1 MNSISQSITETV
13 NRLQFTSSVRR
24 KVYQSFVDYLS
35 QGIPI
40 NDIVHLLSTS
50 IVKAGARS
58 QMFQVT
64 ILNDIHLQMS
74 SGIDFA
80 EALARWVPTS
90 EVMSIRAGMR
100 SGDPVTGMKN
110 TIDALD
116 ASSSM
121 MSTIFGKLTY
131 PAVLLIALF
140 GLIFFFSVAII
151 PKMAEVMNPE
161 LWPDPAKRL
170 NDMATFVREDWY
182 WVIAVVVVLSILI
195 SYSLSRLV
203 GRVRDV
209 LDYFPPFSFYKAF
222 HGANLLISLA
232 ALMRSGIPFVA
243 ALEDMKRLSSPYICR
258 HLEKMTKKM
267 AEGAS
272 LGEALDTG
280 LLSTDMMVS
289 VYMMSHNANFQ
300 AAIYEIGRQA
310 VTRSIEK
317 ISTIS
322 GMLNGLALLGVTG
335 YVGWVYYAFFT
346 LSNAL
351 GQSAG

>member
-1 MNSISQSITETV
+1 MSISQTYI
-13 NRLQFTSSVRR
+13 RLQFTASVRR
-24 KVYQSFVDYLS
+24 KVYQSFVDYLG

-40 NDIVHLLSTS
+40 SDIVHLLSTS

-58 QMFQVT
+58 QMFQVA
-64 ILNDIHLQMS
+64 ILKDIHMQMS
-74 SGIDFA
+74 SGVDFA

-131 PAVLLIALF
+131 PAVLMLALF
-140 GLIFFFSVAII
+140 GLIFFFSTAII
-151 PKMAEVMNPE
+151 PKMAEVMDTA
-161 LWPDPAKRL
+161 LWPDPAQKL
-170 NDMATFVREDWY
+170 NNMAIFVREDWY
-182 WVIAVVVVLSILI
+182 WVVAFVIVLSVGVG
-195 SYSLSRLV
+195 YSLPRLV
-203 GRVRDV
+203 GRVRGV
-209 LDYFPPFSFYKAF
+209 LDYLPPYSFYKAF

-243 ALEDMKRLSSPYICR
+243 ALEDMKRLSSPYICQ
-258 HLEKMTKKM
+258 HLDKMTQKM

-300 AAIYEIGRQA
+300 GAIYEIGRQA
-310 VTRSIEK
+310 VIRSIEK
-317 ISTIS
+317 ISTIA
-322 GMLNGLALLGVTG
+322 GALNGLSLLGVTG

-346 LSNAL
+346 LTNAL
-351 GQSAG
+351 GQSVG

>member
-1 MNSISQSITETV
+1 
-13 NRLQFTSSVRR
+13 
-24 KVYQSFVDYLS
+24 
-35 QGIPI
+35 
-40 NDIVHLLSTS
+40 
-50 IVKAGARS
+50 
-58 QMFQVT
+58 
-64 ILNDIHLQMS
+64 
-74 SGIDFA
+74 
-80 EALARWVPTS
+80 
-90 EVMSIRAGMR
+90 
-100 SGDPVTGMKN
+100 
-110 TIDALD
+110 
-116 ASSSM
+116 
-121 MSTIFGKLTY
+121 
-131 PAVLLIALF
+131 VLLCALF

-151 PKMAEVMNPE
+151 PKMAEVMDPE

-182 WVIAVVVVLSILI
+182 WVIAAVVVLSVLI

-209 LDYFPPFSFYKAF
+209 LDYFPPYSFYKAF

-232 ALMRSGIPFVA
+232 ALMRSGIPFVS

-267 AEGAS
+267 AEGAQ

-310 VTRSIEK
+310 VTRSIDK
-317 ISTIS
+317 ISAIS

>member
-1 MNSISQSITETV
+1 MSIGHFWNRFLFNST
-13 NRLQFTSSVRR
+13 VRR
-24 KVYQSFVDYLS
+24 KMYQSFVDYLS
-35 QGIPI
+35 QSIPL
-40 NDIVHLLSTS
+40 NDIVNLLANS
-50 IVKAGARS
+50 IIRAGARS
-58 QMFQVT
+58 QMFQVK
-64 ILNDIHLQMS
+64 ILKDISLQMS
-74 SGIDFA
+74 SGVDFA

-121 MSTIFGKLTY
+121 MGTIFSKLTY

-140 GLIFFFSVAII
+140 GLIFFFSKAII
-151 PKMAEVMNPE
+151 PKMAEVLEPE
-161 LWPDPAKRL
+161 LWPDAAQRL
-170 NDMATFVREDWY
+170 NTMATFVREDWY
-182 WVIAVVVVLSILI
+182 WVVAAVVVLSIAV
-195 SYSLSRLV
+195 SYALPRLT
-203 GRVRDV
+203 GRVRGV
-209 LDYFPPFSFYKAF
+209 LDYLPPFSFYKAF

-232 ALMRSGIPFVA
+232 ALMRSGIPFVS
-243 ALEDMKRLSSPYICR
+243 ALEDMKRLSSPYICQ
-258 HLEKMTKKM
+258 HLEKMTRNM
-267 AEGAS
+267 ADGAS

-310 VTRSIEK
+310 VSRSIEK

-322 GMLNGLALLGVTG
+322 GVINGLALLGVTG

-346 LSNAL
+346 LTNAL